1 MVPEESSQ
9 ISIANPEK
17 HLGSEGLKTI
27 LQINGRSDLSGGPIA
42 MLRLLQGMDNEPFQH
57 IVVCPNGDGIVED
70 LKKLTNVQTEFLE
83 LRQISLSTIIKL
95 YRLLQDKP
103 VDLIHSHGKAAGLY
117 GRFLGRC
124 FGIPVL
130 HQFHGLHYRHY
141 LPGLRGIYLK
151 IEQIMSGWSEKIICV
166 SESEC
171 AEAESLR
178 LFSPGKGLVIPNGVD
193 GNKFQ
198 KNAEQRESLRKQW
211 EIPKNA
217 WVLLS
222 ITRAS
227 VQKDL
232 EMTLA
237 VHQLLR
243 REHPKCVLVLA
254 GVKPEEFQR
263 IVRKNIKCDSSHVI
277 CAPPEHCM
285 ERLINVADCYLS
297 TSRWE
302 GFSLGLIEAL
312 AMNLPAVI
320 SRVTGNLD
328 FIGLESEGVFL
339 VPQAN
344 AQGYVTKIKHLM
356 DADIRGRNARSL
368 VLERYSQ
375 KRIHIQFKELYRQL
389 LGTPT
394 SSLEMEENSEKSIK
408 LNRVAAL

>member
-1 MVPEESSQ
+1 MFPEESSE
-9 ISIANPEK
+9 IRIADPENNSR
-17 HLGSEGLKTI
+17 SEGLKTI

-42 MLRLLQGMDNEPFQH
+42 MLRLLQGMNNEPFQH

-70 LKKLTNVQTEFLE
+70 LKKLINVQTEFLE

-198 KNAEQRESLRKQW
+198 KNAEQRESLREQW

-243 REHPKCVLVLA
+243 RETK
-254 GVKPEEFQR
+254 GE
-263 IVRKNIKCDSSHVI
+263 
-277 CAPPEHCM
+277 
-285 ERLINVADCYLS
+285 VAACG
-297 TSRWE
+297 W
-302 GFSLGLIEAL
+302 
-312 AMNLPAVI
+312 AVI
-320 SRVTGNLD
+320 EESDDGSGD
-328 FIGLESEGVFL
+328 DIGSEAEAVG
-339 VPQAN
+339 
-344 AQGYVTKIKHLM
+344 
-356 DADIRGRNARSL
+356 GREDRAAA
-368 VLERYSQ
+368 
-375 KRIHIQFKELYRQL
+375 
-389 LGTPT
+389 
-394 SSLEMEENSEKSIK
+394 
-408 LNRVAAL
+408 LNRLARREADEGRVGSAISHKVKKGHQ